1 MSYQSGPIASSP
13 VLIVG
18 SMALDNVRTPIGE
31 AKNALGG
38 AANYSS
44 VAASFFSAVRLVGV
58 VGDDFPQEHLDFLR
72 SRDIDLLGVETIA
85 GGKTFR
91 WAGYYDFDLNIA
103 HTLDTQLNVFADFQ
117 PKLPEAFQASQF
129 VFLANIDPT
138 LQLDILSQVKDPV
151 LTVCDTMNFWIEG
164 KRDQLLE
171 VLARVD
177 VAFMNDAEARQITG
191 KLSVVKAAKALQALG
206 PKTVIIKKGEHGALL
221 FSGDEHFAAPSYPL
235 EDITDP
241 TGAGDSFAGGF
252 IGYVARHAGGDS
264 SVVDADTVPTAVLR
278 RATVFG
284 SVMAS
289 FNVEDFSLNR
299 MRTLTNEDIRRR
311 YEEFRD
317 IAYFEAL
324 DDSMI

>member
-1 MSYQSGPIASSP
+1 MSQQTAALQTSP

-18 SMALDNVRTPIGE
+18 SMALDNVRTPAGE
-31 AKNALGG
+31 VKNSLGG
-38 AANYSS
+38 AADYSS
-44 VAASFFSAVRLVGV
+44 VAASFFSPVRLVGV
-58 VGDDFPQEHLDFLR
+58 VGDDFPKEHLDYLE
-72 SRDIDLLGVETIA
+72 SRDIDLGGVEIVP

-117 PKLPEAFQASQF
+117 PKLPEQYRESKY

-138 LQLDILSQVKDPV
+138 LQLQVLAQVKDPL
-151 LTVCDTMNFWIEG
+151 LTVCDTMNFWIER
-164 KRDQLLE
+164 KRDELLQ
-171 VLARVD
+171 VLKLVD
-177 VAFMNDAEARQITG
+177 IVFMNDAEARQLTG
-191 KLSVVKAAKALQALG
+191 QLSVVKAAKALLALG

-221 FSGDEHFAAPSYPL
+221 FSGDEHFATPSYPL
-235 EDITDP
+235 EDIADP

-252 IGYVARHAGGDS
+252 IGYVARQGDVS
-264 SVVDADTVPTAVLR
+264 TTTLR

-299 MRTLTNEDIRRR
+299 LRTLTMDEIHKR
-311 YEEFRD
+311 YQEFRD

-324 DDSMI
+324 DEAMM

>member
-1 MSYQSGPIASSP
+1 MSENPNNATPSPI
-13 VLIVG
+13 LIVG
-18 SMALDNVRTPIGE
+18 SMALDNVRTPAGE
-31 AKNALGG
+31 VKNSLGG

-44 VAASFFSAVRLVGV
+44 VAASFFSPVNLVGV
-58 VGDDFPQEHLDFLR
+58 VGDDFPKEHLDYLE
-72 SRDIDLLGVETIA
+72 SRNVNLEGVETIA

-103 HTLDTQLNVFADFQ
+103 HTLDTQLNVFAKFQ
-117 PKLPEAFQASQF
+117 PKLPETYRDAKF

-138 LQLDILSQVKDPV
+138 LQLQVLSQVKDPI

-164 KRDQLLE
+164 KRDELLQ
-171 VLARVD
+171 VLKLVD
-177 VAFMNDAEARQITG
+177 VAFMNDAEARQLTG
-191 KLSVVKAAKALQALG
+191 KLSVVKAAKALLAMG

-221 FSGDEHFAAPSYPL
+221 FSGDEHFATPSYPL
-235 EDITDP
+235 EDIADP

-252 IGYVARHAGGDS
+252 IGYVAQQGDIS
-264 SVVDADTVPTAVLR
+264 TKTLR

-299 MRTLTNEDIRRR
+299 MRTLTRDEIYVR
-311 YEEFRD
+311 YQEFRD

-324 DDSMI
+324 D